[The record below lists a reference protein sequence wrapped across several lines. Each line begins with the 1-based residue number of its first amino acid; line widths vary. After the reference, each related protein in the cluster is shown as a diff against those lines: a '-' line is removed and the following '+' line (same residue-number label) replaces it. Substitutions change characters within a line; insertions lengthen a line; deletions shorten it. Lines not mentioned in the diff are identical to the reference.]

1 MRQAMQAM
9 SKLPGAAA
17 RYQQRLE
24 GAQKDDFQRRL
35 SPLQTPV
42 DAEVTKTQGRGGFF
56 ADTGQERTPG
66 GARVVTMASGSSAT
80 APPPPEPE
88 EPAAALADVSL
99 RNSPVPPEG
108 VSPQFSSLDT
118 LQTPPTSPV
127 MPPSVPSTELMS
139 GQLSDELD
147 HAPPPPVKETTMQR
161 MKRLAAEAK
170 ATAAARFASKPSS
183 KPAGPKASERFR
195 AAAMDFHRRASESM
209 AALREKKKA
218 PEKPV
223 QRKPAFASPVATDPA
238 SPSANCFSIGD
249 DEEGDELDYQS
260 PQSTPPRPKKE
271 PVPLTAAEQES
282 LALAQHRIAGLTKGD
297 EVIFDADHLP
307 DTILFMAI
315 KLKPNKTAA
324 KFGLSSVAERKLL
337 RCVGVNRERLLVFDT
352 FGETVKLG
360 SKGRVKSNHHLTEL
374 VKLTFPR
381 ARERDVVALHIR
393 AGMAGADDLA
403 LKANVYKVPRA
414 ESMIAKLQERLAK
427 FR

>member
-1 MRQAMQAM
+1 
-9 SKLPGAAA
+9 
-17 RYQQRLE
+17 
-24 GAQKDDFQRRL
+24 
-35 SPLQTPV
+35 
-42 DAEVTKTQGRGGFF
+42 
-56 ADTGQERTPG
+56 
-66 GARVVTMASGSSAT
+66 
-80 APPPPEPE
+80 
-88 EPAAALADVSL
+88 
-99 RNSPVPPEG
+99 
-108 VSPQFSSLDT
+108 
-118 LQTPPTSPV
+118 
-127 MPPSVPSTELMS
+127 
-139 GQLSDELD
+139 
-147 HAPPPPVKETTMQR
+147 MQR

-183 KPAGPKASERFR
+183 GKPAGPKASERFR

-218 PEKPV
+218 PTGTPV
-223 QRKPAFASPVATDPA
+223 QQRKPAFASPVATDPA

>member
-1 MRQAMQAM
+1 M
-9 SKLPGAAA
+9 
-17 RYQQRLE
+17 
-24 GAQKDDFQRRL
+24 
-35 SPLQTPV
+35 
-42 DAEVTKTQGRGGFF
+42 
-56 ADTGQERTPG
+56 
-66 GARVVTMASGSSAT
+66 
-80 APPPPEPE
+80 
-88 EPAAALADVSL
+88 
-99 RNSPVPPEG
+99 PPEG

-118 LQTPPTSPV
+118 LQTPPPTP
-127 MPPSVPSTELMS
+127 MPPSSPSSELMS

-147 HAPPPPVKETTMQR
+147 HAPPAPPPKETTMQR

-218 PEKPV
+218 PGTPV
-223 QRKPAFASPVATDPA
+223 QKRKPAFASPVTTDPA

>member
-1 MRQAMQAM
+1 
-9 SKLPGAAA
+9 
-17 RYQQRLE
+17 
-24 GAQKDDFQRRL
+24 
-35 SPLQTPV
+35 
-42 DAEVTKTQGRGGFF
+42 
-56 ADTGQERTPG
+56 
-66 GARVVTMASGSSAT
+66 
-80 APPPPEPE
+80 
-88 EPAAALADVSL
+88 
-99 RNSPVPPEG
+99 
-108 VSPQFSSLDT
+108 
-118 LQTPPTSPV
+118 
-127 MPPSVPSTELMS
+127 
-139 GQLSDELD
+139 
-147 HAPPPPVKETTMQR
+147 MQR

-218 PEKPV
+218 PSTPV
-223 QRKPAFASPVATDPA
+223 QQRKPAFASPVATDPA

>member
-1 MRQAMQAM
+1 
-9 SKLPGAAA
+9 
-17 RYQQRLE
+17 
-24 GAQKDDFQRRL
+24 
-35 SPLQTPV
+35 
-42 DAEVTKTQGRGGFF
+42 
-56 ADTGQERTPG
+56 
-66 GARVVTMASGSSAT
+66 
-80 APPPPEPE
+80 
-88 EPAAALADVSL
+88 
-99 RNSPVPPEG
+99 
-108 VSPQFSSLDT
+108 
-118 LQTPPTSPV
+118 
-127 MPPSVPSTELMS
+127 
-139 GQLSDELD
+139 
-147 HAPPPPVKETTMQR
+147 MQR

-183 KPAGPKASERFR
+183 GKPAGPKASERFR

-218 PEKPV
+218 PGTPVV